1 MERKIIKNI
10 FAIALFVG
18 VIVLAAVQI
27 TGAENVTKTE
37 LALFNIL
44 QLIFSIGFSWIIS
57 SYFSEAGFIE
67 SQKKFAIGAFRRI
80 KEIER
85 SISRA
90 QTLLN
95 TDQDERDGKQLHR
108 HQPVMISL
116 MSAQD
121 AVNSS
126 IADWGDIIG
135 DEIHLTKEIIRLKAL
150 RKSADKFEK
159 EYLDNLGK
167 SKKEDEDLERE
178 INELKSR
185 LPASLRLEEDNKERI
200 YEMAEYYLNEEM
212 NTTGKIVLTGFW
224 EENDTFSGNLS
235 NVSVGDTLYIS
246 RGFTENRRN
255 VLLAYDKEDKWVG
268 VITNKFMS
276 YHDDIDIDYDSF
288 LEFFEH
294 CLDYAFIPK
303 SFGGTP
309 LPIKITEKEEIN
321 ENGHQYF
328 EAVLNVKDVPINA

>member
-1 MERKIIKNI
+1 MERKTIKNI

-18 VIVLAAVQI
+18 VIALAIAQI
-27 TGAENVTKTE
+27 SGAENVTKTE

-95 TDQDERDGKQLHR
+95 TDQNERDGKQLHR

-135 DEIHLTKEIIRLKAL
+135 DEIHLTKEISRLKGL

-159 EYLDNLGK
+159 EYLDNLAK
-167 SKKEDEDLERE
+167 SKKEDEDLDNE

-185 LPASLRLEEDNKERI
+185 LPASLRLEEENKDKM

-212 NTTGKIVLTGFW
+212 DTTGKIILNGFW
-224 EENDTFSGNLS
+224 EKGDSFSGNLS
-235 NVSVGDTLYIS
+235 NLSVGDTLYIS

-255 VLLAYDKEDKWVG
+255 VLLAYDKEDNWVG
-268 VITNKFMS
+268 VITNKFLS
-276 YHDDIDIDYDSF
+276 YHDDIHMDYDSF
-288 LEFFEH
+288 VEFFEH
-294 CLDYAFIPK
+294 CLDYVFIPK

-309 LPIKITEKEEIN
+309 LPIKITGKGEIN
-321 ENGHQYF
+321 EKGCQHF
-328 EAVLNVKDVPINA
+328 EAVLSVKDVPINT